1 MKKNVAW
8 QLFQNPMHFLMAF
21 EVVEGF
27 LAIKAA
33 VHAFAGGGA
42 KLAYQLRMIR
52 FAARARNGFFGK
64 QFVFAKLLL
73 RIWRGNAK
81 GF

>member
-1 MKKNVAW
+1 
-8 QLFQNPMHFLMAF
+8 MAF
-21 EVVEGF
+21 KVVEGF
-27 LAIKAA
+27 FTVQAA

-42 KLAYQLRMIR
+42 KLAYQLRMVR